1 MFSNLHLA
9 AVRRW
14 KIHLGYIH
22 WRTWEGCLVA
32 ADPIFMAKN
41 LMMMISVSL
50 RGGDNPP
57 LSYSGH
63 FPPIFG
69 AFKHFYGQNTCV
81 SNKTQTNVTCIVDSR
96 IFRNKFIQA
105 LLVVDLTSDLPSTR
119 TCQVAS
125 SSKRPTRIVMAPGFE
140 SDILRLYFNVSILS
154 QSKTQQAWHVDTCP
168 PMKRET
174 TTNWSRKWA
183 DLNRTQTFHTIVH
196 QPHWA
201 WTCHKHKHHH
211 KRQHHP
217 LFVGS
222 ISQHPSATLQGD
234 TFGTQ
239 ALDEIPESSS
249 TELAFLKNIF
259 METGGEEKKLV
270 CLEFHEFC
278 GKKKNARKI
287 NHGRDAMVEPAVGN
301 AEI

>member
-1 MFSNLHLA
+1 
-9 AVRRW
+9 
-14 KIHLGYIH
+14 
-22 WRTWEGCLVA
+22 
-32 ADPIFMAKN
+32 
-41 LMMMISVSL
+41 
-50 RGGDNPP
+50 
-57 LSYSGH
+57 
-63 FPPIFG
+63 
-69 AFKHFYGQNTCV
+69 
-81 SNKTQTNVTCIVDSR
+81 
-96 IFRNKFIQA
+96 
-105 LLVVDLTSDLPSTR
+105 
-119 TCQVAS
+119 
-125 SSKRPTRIVMAPGFE
+125 MAPGFE
-140 SDILRLYFNVSILS
+140 SDILCLFNVSILS

-259 METGGEEKKLV
+259 METGGEEKKIGLLGV
-270 CLEFHEFC
+270 SWILWEKKECQENQPWPGCNGWTCSWQRRNLTHPNHPSLRIEL
-278 GKKKNARKI
+278 GKWCPLQRTVMLKKQHLI
-287 NHGRDAMVEPAVGN
+287 GR
-301 AEI
+301 